1 MYIQTKMSTV
11 IANTNNNNLTTTI
24 EQHYQQLSTDNLSIN
39 NNDITAYN
47 NENDFIGNYSLINDE
62 LTNEWI
68 SEKIVYFL
76 SFYYIPT
83 LVFTGTI
90 GNILSV
96 LVFFKTKLRK
106 LSSSHYLAALGFSDT
121 LFLLIVL
128 VNWLNVA
135 GVTLSN
141 QHFFCETLIYMSGV
155 CSFLSVWFVVAF
167 TVERFIAV
175 LYPLKRQTMCT
186 VRRAKIVLCGLTII
200 GALESSPLLLFSSV
214 IYSDRMN
221 STVCD
226 LKTEYKVSGMNQT
239 FFHLF
244 HFKYI

>member
-1 MYIQTKMSTV
+1 MFIQSKMSTTL
-11 IANTNNNNLTTTI
+11 TNVDNLTTI
-24 EQHYQQLSTDNLSIN
+24 EQLQHYQQFDDGTTADSGN
-39 NNDITAYN
+39 AYN
-47 NENDFIGNYSLINDE
+47 TNENADFIGNHSLIIDE
-62 LTNEWI
+62 VSNEWI
-68 SEKIVYFL
+68 SEKVVYLL
-76 SFYYIPT
+76 SLYYIPM
-83 LVFTGTI
+83 LVITGSI

-121 LFLLIVL
+121 CFLLVVL

-141 QHFFCETLIYMSGV
+141 QPFFCQTFIYMSGV

-186 VRRAKIVLCGLTII
+186 VRRAKIVLCGLTLV

-226 LKTEYKVSGMNQT
+226 LKTEYKVS
-239 FFHLF
+239 L
-244 HFKYI
+244 K